1 MAVPASVLAGIGASI
16 AYGFPLL
23 FAAPL
28 AARTSAGRE
37 STEIV
42 WLCYKQ
48 ISHGLKFCMLKRCVA
63 VC

>member
-1 MAVPASVLAGIGASI
+1 MAVPTSALTGIGDSI

-23 FAAPL
+23 FDAPL

-37 STEIV
+37 SIDIV